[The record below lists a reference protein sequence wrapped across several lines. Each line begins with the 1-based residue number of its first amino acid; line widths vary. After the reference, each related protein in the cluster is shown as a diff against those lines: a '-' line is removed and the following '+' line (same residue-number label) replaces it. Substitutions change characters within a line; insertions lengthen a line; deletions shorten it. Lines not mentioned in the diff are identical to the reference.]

1 MTAHVTQAK
10 IEAAVRAALASGWS
24 GGVEID
30 LRAGVVRLLP
40 DRPEVVH
47 REAGPDPDAVKW

>member
-10 IEAAVRAALASGWS
+10 IEAAVRAAVAAGWP

-40 DRPEVVH
+40 EGKQAAQRSPREPEPW
-47 REAGPDPDAVKW
+47 EE

>member
-10 IEAAVRAALASGWS
+10 IEAAVRAAVAAGWT

-30 LRAGVVRLLP
+30 LKAGVVRLLP
-40 DRPEVVH
+40 VPQDVSR
-47 REAGPDPDAVKW
+47 RDTGPDPDAVRW

>member
-10 IEAAVRAALASGWS
+10 IEAAVRAAVAAGWP

-40 DRPEVVH
+40 EGKPTEQS
-47 REAGPDPDAVKW
+47 ETGPDPDAVKW

>member
-10 IEAAVRAALASGWS
+10 IEAAVRAAVAAGWP

-40 DRPEVVH
+40 EGRPAAH
-47 REAGPDPDAVKW
+47 PAPREPEPWGE